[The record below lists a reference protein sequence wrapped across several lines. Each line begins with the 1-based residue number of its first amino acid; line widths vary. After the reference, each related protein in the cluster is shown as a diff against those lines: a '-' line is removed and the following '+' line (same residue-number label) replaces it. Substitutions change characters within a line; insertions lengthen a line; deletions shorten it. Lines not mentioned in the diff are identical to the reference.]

1 MDFDNIGRLTSSAMM
16 LCLLIS
22 LPAVLVAA
30 LVGLLVS
37 FVQAVTSLQDSSI
50 SHSVKLVAV
59 SVAIMLAAPW
69 GASAIL
75 QFARSV
81 MQAIF
86 A

>member
-1 MDFDNIGRLTSSAMM
+1 V
-16 LCLLIS
+16 S

-37 FVQAVTSLQDSSI
+37 FLQAVTSLQDSSI

-81 MQAIF
+81 MQSIF
-86 A
+86 S

>member
-1 MDFDNIGRLTSSAMM
+1 V
-16 LCLLIS
+16 S

-59 SVAIMLAAPW
+59 SVTIMLAAPW

-81 MQAIF
+81 MQSIF

>member
-1 MDFDNIGRLTSSAMM
+1 V
-16 LCLLIS
+16 S

-37 FVQAVTSLQDSSI
+37 FLQAVTSLQDSSI
-50 SHSVKLVAV
+50 SHSIKLVAV

-81 MQAIF
+81 MQSIF